1 MTKKDSTPPLADE
14 LEVLPSDTAEGESS
28 FYFRSLLESADR
40 GEDSFQQSLRPKTLT
55 DYVGQTKVVQNLSI
69 AVAAAKRR
77 GEPLDHV
84 LFHGPPGLGKTSLA
98 GVIAHEL
105 GVNIKATSGP
115 VLERPGDLAAILSGL
130 EKGDVLFIDEIHRL
144 NRVVEEILYPAM
156 EDFTIDIIIGQ
167 GPAARSVKLS
177 LKPFTLIGA
186 TTRTGL
192 LTAPLRDRFGIVE
205 RLDFYNKEELT
216 TIVKRSAKLLDVAI
230 TPDGAEQ
237 IASRSRGTP
246 RIANRLLKRT
256 RDYAQEVADSHI
268 TAEVAAQALDLL
280 EVDALGLDKM
290 DRLLLHTVIDKFAG
304 GPVGLDT
311 LSAAIHEAKDTIED
325 VYEPYL
331 LQEGMLIRT
340 PRGREATIR
349 AYQHLGRAVPPNKS
363 RAATLQRNLFGE
375 RE

>member
-1 MTKKDSTPPLADE
+1 MTDTNKSSGTLQDE
-14 LEVLPSDTAEGESS
+14 IEQTAEGEST
-28 FYFRSLLESADR
+28 FYFRSVLESADR
-40 GEDSFQQSLRPKTLT
+40 IEDSFQQSLRPQNLRE
-55 DYVGQTKVVQNLSI
+55 YVGQKKVVQNLSI
-69 AVAAAKRR
+69 AVSAAKRR

-84 LFHGPPGLGKTSLA
+84 LFHGPPGLGKTSLS
-98 GVIAHEL
+98 GVIANEL
-105 GVNIKATSGP
+105 GVNMKATSGP

-205 RLDFYNKEELT
+205 RLDFYTHEELR
-216 TIVKRSAKLLDVAI
+216 TIIGRSAKLLDVSI
-230 TPDGAEQ
+230 TDDGAKQ

-256 RDYAQEVADSHI
+256 RDYAQEMADSNI
-268 TAEVAAQALDLL
+268 TADVAAQALDLL
-280 EVDALGLDKM
+280 DIDPLGLDKM
-290 DRLLLHTVIDKFAG
+290 DRLLLNTVIDKFNG

-311 LSAAIHEAKDTIED
+311 LAAAIHEAKDTIED
-325 VYEPYL
+325 VYEPFL
-331 LQEGMLIRT
+331 LQEGMLVRT
-340 PRGREATIR
+340 PRGREATLR
-349 AYQHLGRAVPPNKS
+349 AYQHLGKSVPPGRTRS
-363 RAATLQRNLFGE
+363 SSLQRDLFDGGE
-375 RE
+375 

>member
-1 MTKKDSTPPLADE
+1 MTTNKTPPLSDE
-14 LEVLPSDTAEGESS
+14 IETLSEPSPDGEST
-28 FYFRSLLESADR
+28 FYFRSVLETADKA
-40 GEDSFQQSLRPKTLT
+40 EDSFQQSLRPKTMR
-55 DYVGQTKVVQNLSI
+55 DYVGQKKVVQNLSI

-77 GEPLDHV
+77 DEPLDHV

-98 GVIAHEL
+98 GVIAVEM

-186 TTRTGL
+186 TTRTGS

-205 RLDFYNKEELT
+205 RLDFYNTDDLT
-216 TIVKRSAKLLDVAI
+216 TIVKRSAQLLDVI
-230 TPDGAEQ
+230 VTPDGAEQ

-280 EVDALGLDKM
+280 EVDSLGLDKM
-290 DRLLLHTVIDKFAG
+290 DRLLLHTVIDKFSG

-311 LSAAIHEAKDTIED
+311 LSAAIHEAKETIED
-325 VYEPYL
+325 DYEPFL
-331 LQEGMLIRT
+331 LQEGKLIRT
-340 PRGREATIR
+340 PRGREATLR
-349 AYQHLGRAVPPNKS
+349 AYQHLGLSVPPHRGRS
-363 RAATLQRNLFGE
+363 GTLQRSLFGE
-375 RE
+375 GE